1 MRFGTWN
8 YVREIK
14 QTGEVYIKEMIV
26 LKQGRDFYA
35 FTDFN
40 KYITGNNKK
49 RSQAAGWQ
57 RRSVGCSG
65 CGRWRESRRGS
76 LP

>member
-49 RSQAAGWQ
+49 RSHKINEKLTKKY
-57 RRSVGCSG
+57 RTSDC
-65 CGRWRESRRGS
+65 
-76 LP
+76 LKIL